1 MKKLFVKPF
10 VLVYD
15 NEEGDE
21 AAKAAAAKAAA
32 DAANAP
38 KTLTMTQDD
47 LNKMM
52 ADNRRKLTQQ
62 NEALLGELSGI
73 KEQAKLTGQA
83 KDDLEERIEKLQE
96 AHMSAEEI
104 AKKNISKAAKN
115 HVDELAKVSKDREA
129 WQKRYTRERV
139 ATELT
144 NAAIAA
150 KATVPE
156 QIVNLLGP
164 ETYLSEVLGDDGK
177 GTGVYDTLISFN
189 DVDDDGKPVT
199 LKLAPDA
206 VLKRM
211 QELPD
216 RFGNLF
222 INPGAGGMGGS
233 SGSGGSKGTPKTVEV
248 LKDTASYMKWRKDN
262 PKADPTAY
270 KG

>member
-10 VLVYD
+10 VLVYE

-62 NEALLGELSGI
+62 NEKLLGELNGI
-73 KEQAKLTGQA
+73 KEQAELTGQA
-83 KDDLEERIEKLQE
+83 KTDLEERIEKLQE

-104 AKKNISKAAKN
+104 AKKNVSKASKA
-115 HVDELAKVSKDREA
+115 HETELAKISKDRSD
-129 WQKRYTRERV
+129 WQQRYTRERV

-177 GTGVYDTLISFN
+177 GTGVFDTLIKFN

-199 LKLAPDA
+199 NDLAPEA

-222 INPGAGGMGGS
+222 INPGAGGMGS
-233 SGSGGSKGTPKTVEV
+233 NSGSGGSKGKPQTVEV
-248 LKDTASYMKWRKDN
+248 LKDTATFMKWRKEN
-262 PKADPTAY
+262 PNADPTSF